1 MTDKGRR
8 PLAPHEVLRVMDAA
22 QVIHRRRQALEEHEA
37 FDRGA
42 AIRDIQRMYE
52 ELGDLV
58 DRETIE
64 KALDDYLSRRYA
76 FTPAPPGVG
85 RRLAF
90 LYIRRGWITRRVLL
104 PTAAGAALIWGSIA
118 GAGMMAERGLARD
131 VQRLRGELADI
142 GAARAAELTELDAL
156 RTQGTPLELPA
167 AEADEFAASLAAAR
181 VQLSAVGEALD
192 PIAREAAR
200 EDLARPDLDRLRDR
214 AGAVEEDL
222 DLARAGI
229 DRADA
234 VLERHAR
241 LGTLEADVARL
252 HAAVL
257 AEAAEDLVRERAG
270 DLAREAESRVAAR
283 DVDGLDDVARRYR
296 DLLDAVSTEYRIVVT
311 GGVWRYP
318 DGARDVRNHYLLV
331 QALGTDGEPV
341 PVTIRSEENGE
352 TRRVRQWGERVPPE
366 VYDRV
371 AADRADNGIID
382 DEEFG
387 FKARG
392 FVTAERRY
400 ADIGQITEW

>member
-1 MTDKGRR
+1 MTHKGGT
-8 PLAPHEVLRVMDAA
+8 PLAPDEVLRVMDAA

-37 FDRGA
+37 FDRDA

-58 DRETIE
+58 DSETIE

-76 FTPAPPGVG
+76 FTPAPEGV
-85 RRLAF
+85 RRSLAL
-90 LYIRRGWITRRVLL
+90 LYIRRGRIARRVLL
-104 PTAAGAALIWGSIA
+104 PAAAGAALIWGSIA
-118 GAGMMAERGLARD
+118 GAGMMSERAFARD
-131 VQRLRGELADI
+131 VQGLRGELAGI
-142 GAARAAELTELDAL
+142 GAARAAELAELDAL
-156 RTQGTPLELPA
+156 LSQGTPPDLPA
-167 AEADEFAASLAAAR
+167 AEADEFAASLAAAGVR
-181 VQLSAVGEALD
+181 LSTVEEALG
-192 PIAREAAR
+192 PIAREATR
-200 EDLARPDLDRLRDR
+200 EDLARPDLDRLRER
-214 AGAVEEDL
+214 TTAVEGDL
-222 DLARAGI
+222 ELARAGI

-234 VLERHAR
+234 ALARHAR
-241 LGTLEADVARL
+241 LIALEADVVRL
-252 HAAVL
+252 HADVL

-283 DVDGLDDVARRYR
+283 DVTGLDDAARRYR

-318 DGARDVRNHYLLV
+318 DSTRDIRNHYLLV
-331 QALGTDGEPV
+331 QALGTDGDPV
-341 PVTIRSEENGE
+341 TVTIRSEEDGE
-352 TRRVRQWGERVPPE
+352 TRRVRQWGERVPRE

-400 ADIGQITEW
+400 ADVGQITEW

>member
-1 MTDKGRR
+1 MTRKGRT
-8 PLAPHEVLRVMDAA
+8 PLAPDEVLRVMDAA

-37 FDRGA
+37 FDREA

-58 DRETIE
+58 DSETIE

-76 FTPAPPGVG
+76 FTPAPRGVG
-85 RRLAF
+85 RSLAL
-90 LYIRRGWITRRVLL
+90 LYVRRALVARRVLL
-104 PTAAGAALIWGSIA
+104 PAAAAAALIWGSIA
-118 GAGMMAERGLARD
+118 GAGMMSERAFARD
-131 VQRLRGELADI
+131 VQGLRGELAGI
-142 GAARAAELTELDAL
+142 GAARTAELAELEAL
-156 RTQGTPLELPA
+156 LSQGAPPDLPA
-167 AEADEFAASLAAAR
+167 TEADEFAAGLAAAGVR
-181 VQLSAVGEALD
+181 LSTVEEALG
-192 PIAREAAR
+192 PIAREASR
-200 EDLARPDLDRLRDR
+200 EDLARPDLDRLRER
-214 AGAVEEDL
+214 TGAVVGDL
-222 DLARAGI
+222 ELARAGI

-234 VLERHAR
+234 ALARHAR
-241 LGTLEADVARL
+241 LGAIEADVVRL

-270 DLAREAESRVAAR
+270 ELAREAESRIAAR
-283 DVDGLDDVARRYR
+283 DLDGLDAAARGYR

-318 DGARDVRNHYLLV
+318 GNARDIRNHYLLV

-352 TRRVRQWGERVPPE
+352 TRRVRQWGERVPQE

-382 DEEFG
+382 DEQFG

-392 FVTAERRY
+392 FVTVERRY

>member
-1 MTDKGRR
+1 MNHKGRT

-37 FDRGA
+37 FDREA

-58 DRETIE
+58 ERETIE

-76 FTPAPPGVG
+76 FIPAPPGVG
-85 RRLAF
+85 RSLAL
-90 LYIRRGWITRRVLL
+90 LYIRRGLIVRRVLL
-104 PTAAGAALIWGSIA
+104 PAAAGAALIWGSIA
-118 GAGMMAERGLARD
+118 GAGMMSERAFARD
-131 VQRLRGELADI
+131 VQNLRGELAGI
-142 GAARAAELTELDAL
+142 GAARTAELAELEAL
-156 RTQGTPLELPA
+156 RSQGAPPDLPA
-167 AEADEFAASLAAAR
+167 AEADEFAASLAAAGVR
-181 VQLSAVGEALD
+181 LSAVGEAIG

-200 EDLARPDLDRLRDR
+200 EDLARPDLDRLHERT
-214 AGAVEEDL
+214 GAVEGDL
-222 DLARAGI
+222 ELARAGI

-234 VLERHAR
+234 ALERHTR
-241 LGTLEADVARL
+241 LGALEAEVAGL

-257 AEAAEDLVRERAG
+257 AEAEEDLVRERAG
-270 DLAREAESRVAAR
+270 ELAREAESRVAAR
-283 DVDGLDDVARRYR
+283 DVTGLDDAARRYR
-296 DLLDAVSTEYRIVVT
+296 DLLDAVSMEYRIVVT

-318 DGARDVRNHYLLV
+318 GNARDVRNHYLLV

-352 TRRVRQWGERVPPE
+352 TRRVRQWGERVPQE

>member
-1 MTDKGRR
+1 MNHKGRT

-37 FDRGA
+37 FDREA

-58 DRETIE
+58 DSETIE

-76 FTPAPPGVG
+76 FTPAPPGVA
-85 RRLAF
+85 RSLAL
-90 LYIRRGWITRRVLL
+90 LYVRRGLVARRILL
-104 PTAAGAALIWGSIA
+104 PAAAGAALIWGSIA
-118 GAGMMAERGLARD
+118 GAGMMSERAFARD

-142 GAARAAELTELDAL
+142 GAARIAELAEIDAL
-156 RTQGTPLELPA
+156 RSQGTPPDLPA
-167 AEADEFAASLAAAR
+167 AEADEFAASLAAAG
-181 VQLSAVGEALD
+181 VQLSAVGEAIG

-200 EDLARPDLDRLRDR
+200 EDLARPDLDRLRER
-214 AGAVEEDL
+214 TGAVEGDL
-222 DLARAGI
+222 ELARAGI

-234 VLERHAR
+234 ALERHTR
-241 LGTLEADVARL
+241 LGALEAEVAGL

-270 DLAREAESRVAAR
+270 ELAREAESRVAAR
-283 DVDGLDDVARRYR
+283 DVTGLDDAARRYR
-296 DLLDAVSTEYRIVVT
+296 DLLDAVSMEYRIVVT

-318 DGARDVRNHYLLV
+318 GNARDVRNHYLLV

-341 PVTIRSEENGE
+341 PVTIRSEEDGE
-352 TRRVRQWGERVPPE
+352 TRRVRQWGERVPQE

>member
-1 MTDKGRR
+1 MNNKGRT

-22 QVIHRRRQALEEHEA
+22 QIIHRRRQALEEHEA
-37 FDRGA
+37 FDREA

-58 DRETIE
+58 DSETIE

-85 RRLAF
+85 RSLAL
-90 LYIRRGWITRRVLL
+90 LYVRRGLIARRVLL
-104 PTAAGAALIWGSIA
+104 PAVAGAALIWGSIA
-118 GAGMMAERGLARD
+118 GAGMMSERAFARD

-142 GAARAAELTELDAL
+142 GAARTAELAEFDAL
-156 RTQGTPLELPA
+156 RSQGTPPDLPA
-167 AEADEFAASLAAAR
+167 AEADEFAASLAAAGVR
-181 VQLSAVGEALD
+181 LSAVGEAIG

-200 EDLARPDLDRLRDR
+200 EDLARPDLDRLRER
-214 AGAVEEDL
+214 TGAVEGDL
-222 DLARAGI
+222 ELARAGI

-234 VLERHAR
+234 ALERHTR
-241 LGTLEADVARL
+241 LGALEGEVARV

-270 DLAREAESRVAAR
+270 ELAREAESRIAAR
-283 DVDGLDDVARRYR
+283 DVTGLDNAARRYR

-311 GGVWRYP
+311 GGVWRYL
-318 DGARDVRNHYLLV
+318 GNARDVRNHYLLV
-331 QALGTDGEPV
+331 QAVGTDGEPV

-352 TRRVRQWGERVPPE
+352 TRRVRQWGERVPQE

>member
-1 MTDKGRR
+1 MTRKGRT

-37 FDRGA
+37 FDREA

-58 DRETIE
+58 DSETIE
-64 KALDDYLSRRYA
+64 KALDDYLSQRYA

-85 RRLAF
+85 RSLAL
-90 LYIRRGWITRRVLL
+90 LYIRRGWIATRVLL
-104 PTAAGAALIWGSIA
+104 PTAAAAALIWGSMA
-118 GAGMMAERGLARD
+118 GAGIMGERALARD
-131 VQRLRGELADI
+131 LERLRFELAGI
-142 GAARAAELTELDAL
+142 GTARAAELEELEAL
-156 RTQGTPLELPA
+156 VSRGAPPDLPA
-167 AEADEFAASLAAAR
+167 AEADEFAAGIAEAGIQLAA
-181 VQLSAVGEALD
+181 VEEALD
-192 PIAREAAR
+192 PIVREIER
-200 EDLARPDLDRLRDR
+200 GDLARPDRDRLRER
-214 AGAVEEDL
+214 AAAVEADL
-222 DLARAGI
+222 ELARAGI

-234 VLERHAR
+234 AIERHAR
-241 LGTLEADVARL
+241 LEALGTDVIRL
-252 HAAVL
+252 NAAVL

-270 DLAREAESRVAAR
+270 DLAREAESHIAAR
-283 DVDGLDDVARRYR
+283 DVDGLDDAAQRYR

-341 PVTIRSEENGE
+341 PVTIRSEENDE
-352 TRRVRQWGERVPPE
+352 TRRVLQWGERVSQE

>member
-1 MTDKGRR
+1 MTHKGRT

-37 FDRGA
+37 FDREA

-58 DRETIE
+58 DSETIE
-64 KALDDYLSRRYA
+64 QALDDYLSERYA
-76 FTPAPPGVG
+76 FTPAPRGIG
-85 RRLAF
+85 RSLAL
-90 LYIRRGWITRRVLL
+90 LYIRRGSITRRVLL
-104 PTAAGAALIWGSIA
+104 PAAATAALIWGTIA
-118 GAGMMAERGLARD
+118 GAGMMAERARARAVEGFRD
-131 VQRLRGELADI
+131 QVAGIGSGHAAQVAELA
-142 GAARAAELTELDAL
+142 AL
-156 RTQGTPLELPA
+156 LSRGTPPDLAA
-167 AEADEFAASLAAAR
+167 AEADEFAASLAVAR
-181 VQLSAVGEALD
+181 IQLASVEEALD

-200 EDLARPDLDRLRDR
+200 EDLARPDLDRLRER
-214 AGAVEEDL
+214 AGAVEGDL
-222 DLARAGI
+222 ELARNGI
-229 DRADA
+229 GRAEATLD
-234 VLERHAR
+234 RHAR
-241 LGTLEADVARL
+241 LAALAADVVRL
-252 HAAVL
+252 HGAVL
-257 AEAAEDLVRERAG
+257 AEAAEDLVREQAA
-270 DLAREAESRVAAR
+270 DLARESESLIAGRDVEGLDAAAR
-283 DVDGLDDVARRYR
+283 RLQ
-296 DLLDAVSTEYRIVVT
+296 DLLTTVSTEYRIVVT

-318 DGARDVRNHYLLV
+318 NDARDVRNHYLLV

-341 PVTIRSEENGE
+341 TMTIRSEENGE
-352 TRRVRQWGERVPPE
+352 TRRVRQWGERVPQE

>member
-1 MTDKGRR
+1 MTHKGRT

-37 FDRGA
+37 FDRDA
-42 AIRDIQRMYE
+42 AVRDIQRMYE

-58 DRETIE
+58 DSETIE
-64 KALDDYLSRRYA
+64 KALDDYLSQRYG

-85 RRLAF
+85 RSMAL
-90 LYIRRGWITRRVLL
+90 LYIRRGWIARRVLL
-104 PTAAGAALIWGSIA
+104 PAAAVTALIWGSIA
-118 GAGMMAERGLARD
+118 GAGVMSERAFARD
-131 VQRLRGELADI
+131 VERLRGELADI
-142 GAARAAELTELDAL
+142 RAARATERAELEAL
-156 RTQGTPLELPA
+156 FSQGTPPDLPA
-167 AEADEFAASLAAAR
+167 AEADEFAASLAAAGIR
-181 VQLSAVGEALD
+181 LSAVEEALD

-200 EDLARPDLDRLRDR
+200 EDLARPDLDRLRE
-214 AGAVEEDL
+214 GTTAVEGDL
-222 DLARAGI
+222 ELARAGI
-229 DRADA
+229 GRADA
-234 VLERHAR
+234 ALERHAR
-241 LGTLEADVARL
+241 LAALEADVVRL

-257 AEAAEDLVRERAG
+257 AEAAEDLVREHAG
-270 DLAREAESRVAAR
+270 DLAREAESRIAAR
-283 DVDGLDDVARRYR
+283 DVDGLGAAVGRYR

-318 DGARDVRNHYLLV
+318 DGARDIRNHYLLV
-331 QALGTDGEPV
+331 QALGTDGEAV
-341 PVTIRSEENGE
+341 PVTIRSEEDGE
-352 TRRVRQWGERVPPE
+352 ARRVRQWGERVPQE

>member
-1 MTDKGRR
+1 MTHKGRT

-37 FDRGA
+37 FDREA

-58 DRETIE
+58 DSETIE
-64 KALDDYLSRRYA
+64 QALDDYLSERYA
-76 FTPAPPGVG
+76 FTPAPPGIG
-85 RRLAF
+85 RSLAL
-90 LYIRRGWITRRVLL
+90 LYVRRGSITRRILL
-104 PTAAGAALIWGSIA
+104 PAAAAAALIWGSIA
-118 GAGMMAERGLARD
+118 GAAMISERALARD

-142 GAARAAELTELDAL
+142 GTARAGELSELEAL
-156 RTQGTPLELPA
+156 LSQGTPPDLPA
-167 AEADEFAASLAAAR
+167 AEADEFAASLAVARIQLAA
-181 VQLSAVGEALD
+181 VEEALD

-200 EDLARPDLDRLRDR
+200 EDLARPDLDRLRER
-214 AGAVEEDL
+214 AGAVEGDL
-222 DLARAGI
+222 ELARNGI
-229 DRADA
+229 GRADA
-234 VLERHAR
+234 TLDRHAR
-241 LGTLEADVARL
+241 LAALEADVVRL
-252 HAAVL
+252 HGAVL
-257 AEAAEDLVRERAG
+257 AEAAEDLVREQAA
-270 DLAREAESRVAAR
+270 DLARESESLIAGRDVEGLDAAAR
-283 DVDGLDDVARRYR
+283 RLQ
-296 DLLDAVSTEYRIVVT
+296 DLLTTVSTEYRIVVT

-318 DGARDVRNHYLLV
+318 NDARDVRNHYLLV

-341 PVTIRSEENGE
+341 TMTIRSEENGE
-352 TRRVRQWGERVPPE
+352 TRRVRQWGERVPQE

>member
-1 MTDKGRR
+1 MTHKNRT

-37 FDRGA
+37 FDREA
-42 AIRDIQRMYE
+42 AARDIQRMYE

-58 DRETIE
+58 DSETIE
-64 KALDDYLSRRYA
+64 QALDDYLSERYA
-76 FTPAPPGVG
+76 FTPAPPGIG
-85 RRLAF
+85 RSLAL
-90 LYIRRGWITRRVLL
+90 LYIRRGSITRRVLL
-104 PTAAGAALIWGSIA
+104 PAAAAAALIWGSIA
-118 GAGMMAERGLARD
+118 GAGMISERALARD

-142 GAARAAELTELDAL
+142 GTARAGELAELEAL
-156 RTQGTPLELPA
+156 LSQGTPPDLPA
-167 AEADEFAASLAAAR
+167 AEADEFAASLAAAG
-181 VQLSAVGEALD
+181 VQLSTVEEALD

-200 EDLARPDLDRLRDR
+200 EDLARPDLDGLRER
-214 AGAVEEDL
+214 TTAVEGDL
-222 DLARAGI
+222 ELARIGI

-234 VLERHAR
+234 ALERHAR
-241 LGTLEADVARL
+241 LGALEADVVRL

-257 AEAAEDLVRERAG
+257 EEAAEDLVRERAG
-270 DLAREAESRVAAR
+270 DLAREAESRIAAR
-283 DVDGLDDVARRYR
+283 DVDGLDAAAGRYR
-296 DLLDAVSTEYRIVVT
+296 DLLATVSTEYRIVVT

-318 DGARDVRNHYLLV
+318 NDARDTRNHYLLV
-331 QALGTDGEPV
+331 QALGTDGETV
-341 PVTIRSEENGE
+341 PVTIRSEEDGE
-352 TRRVRQWGERVPPE
+352 TRRVRQWGERVPQE

>member
-1 MTDKGRR
+1 MTHKGRT

-37 FDRGA
+37 FDRDA

-58 DRETIE
+58 DSETIE
-64 KALDDYLSRRYA
+64 KALDDYLSQRYA
-76 FTPAPPGVG
+76 FTPVPPGVG
-85 RRLAF
+85 RSLAL
-90 LYIRRGWITRRVLL
+90 LYIRRGWISRRVLL
-104 PTAAGAALIWGSIA
+104 PAAAVAALIWGSIA
-118 GAGMMAERGLARD
+118 GAGMMSERAFARD
-131 VQRLRGELADI
+131 VERLRGELADI
-142 GAARAAELTELDAL
+142 RAARATELAELEAL
-156 RTQGTPLELPA
+156 LSQGTPPDLPA
-167 AEADEFAASLAAAR
+167 AEADEFAAGLAAAGIR
-181 VQLSAVGEALD
+181 LSAVEEALD
-192 PIAREAAR
+192 PLAREAAR
-200 EDLARPDLDRLRDR
+200 EDLARPDLDRLRE
-214 AGAVEEDL
+214 GTTAVEGDL
-222 DLARAGI
+222 VLARAGI
-229 DRADA
+229 GRADA
-234 VLERHAR
+234 ALERHAR
-241 LGTLEADVARL
+241 LGALEADIVGL

-270 DLAREAESRVAAR
+270 DLAREAESRIAAR
-283 DVDGLDDVARRYR
+283 DVDGLDAAAGRYR

-318 DGARDVRNHYLLV
+318 NNARDVRNHYLLV

-341 PVTIRSEENGE
+341 TVTIRSEEDGE
-352 TRRVRQWGERVPPE
+352 TRRVRHWGERVPQE

>member
-1 MTDKGRR
+1 MTRKGRT

-37 FDRGA
+37 FDREA

-58 DRETIE
+58 DSETIE
-64 KALDDYLSRRYA
+64 KALDDYLSQRYA

-85 RRLAF
+85 RSLAL
-90 LYIRRGWITRRVLL
+90 LYIRRGWIARRVLL
-104 PTAAGAALIWGSIA
+104 PTAAAAALIWGSIA
-118 GAGMMAERGLARD
+118 GAGIMGERALARD
-131 VQRLRGELADI
+131 VERLRFELAGI
-142 GAARAAELTELDAL
+142 GTARAAELEELEAL
-156 RTQGTPLELPA
+156 VARGAPPDLPA
-167 AEADEFAASLAAAR
+167 AEADEFAAGIAEAGI
-181 VQLSAVGEALD
+181 QLVAVEEALD
-192 PIAREAAR
+192 PIVREIER
-200 EDLARPDLDRLRDR
+200 EDLARPDRDRLRER
-214 AGAVEEDL
+214 AAAVAADL
-222 DLARAGI
+222 ELARAGI

-234 VLERHAR
+234 AIERHTR
-241 LGTLEADVARL
+241 LEALGADVIRL
-252 HAAVL
+252 NAAVL

-270 DLAREAESRVAAR
+270 DLAREAESHIAAR
-283 DVDGLDDVARRYR
+283 DVDGLDDAARRYR

-341 PVTIRSEENGE
+341 PVTIRSEENDE
-352 TRRVRQWGERVPPE
+352 TRRVLQWGERVSQE